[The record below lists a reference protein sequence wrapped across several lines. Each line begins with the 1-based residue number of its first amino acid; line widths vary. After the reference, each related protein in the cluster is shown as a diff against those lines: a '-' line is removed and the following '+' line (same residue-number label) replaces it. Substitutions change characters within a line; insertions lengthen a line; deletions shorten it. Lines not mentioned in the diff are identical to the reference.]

1 MEKTKFCVIC
11 IEFQLTGSPHVHS
24 FMFSVNTLNIQ
35 NEAPYLAFIKVTI
48 NAQLPGHLNDP
59 DVLSQLKFKRFM
71 LTLQLTGN
79 TTKMN
84 VASRMVNVLRRRPFL
99 QTTLF

>member
-1 MEKTKFCVIC
+1 
-11 IEFQLTGSPHVHS
+11 
-24 FMFSVNTLNIQ
+24 MFSVNTLNIQ

-48 NAQLPGHLNDP
+48 NSQLPGHLNDP

-71 LTLQLTGN
+71 LALQLTGN

-84 VASRMVNVLRRRPFL
+84 VVSRMVNVLRRRPFL
-99 QTTLF
+99 QTILF